1 MINAIAIP
9 IANNAHNKP
18 NAFPILLYKAY
29 KTTLC
34 MIVTN
39 HKRSLYLI
47 AKKLSPF
54 ILVVATSIAVLL
66 LQSKHILNSFLKNS
80 GRVWFIYINQD

>member
-1 MINAIAIP
+1 MLSP
-9 IANNAHNKP
+9 YYYY
-18 NAFPILLYKAY
+18 LDKAY

-47 AKKLSPF
+47 AKELSPF
-54 ILVVATSIAVLL
+54 ILVVATSIVVLL
-66 LQSKHILNSFLKNS
+66 LQSKHILNLFLKNS
-80 GRVWFIYINQD
+80 EFGLSTLIKIEHSEI

>member
-1 MINAIAIP
+1 MHIISQMLSP
-9 IANNAHNKP
+9 YYYY
-18 NAFPILLYKAY
+18 LDKAY

-47 AKKLSPF
+47 AKELSPA
-54 ILVVATSIAVLL
+54 ILVVATSIVILL
-66 LQSKHILNSFLKNS
+66 LQSKHILNSFLKIQGEFGLS
-80 GRVWFIYINQD
+80 TLIKIEHSEI